1 MKETCYITHSEAET
15 KELAKTL
22 AESLQKGQILCLDG
36 EMGVGKTIFAK
47 GLCEALGVTEHVSSP
62 TFTLV
67 NEYEGR
73 NCPVYHFDLYRIEEP
88 EELFAIGFEEFIDG
102 RAIVLIEWPE
112 RAGELLPDGR
122 MEILLERAGEEDRKI
137 TVKELS

>member
-15 KELAKTL
+15 KEF
-22 AESLQKGQILCLDG
+22 AEQIAQTLQKGQILCLDG

-47 GLCEALGVTEHVSSP
+47 GLCKALGVTEHVSSP

-67 NEYEGR
+67 NEYEGKD
-73 NCPVYHFDLYRIEEP
+73 CPVYHFDLYRIEEP
-88 EELFAIGFEEFIDG
+88 EELYAIGFEEFVDG
-102 RAIVLIEWPE
+102 HAIVIIEWPE
-112 RAGELLPDGR
+112 RAGELLPLR
-122 MEILLERAGEEDRKI
+122 RTEILLERAGEEDRQI